1 MVSVEISE
9 LLSNG
14 QEDKTGGVSWQL
26 FDLISYQLYFAGI
39 PSHISHVVFIA
50 AGDSRYLGQSGPD
63 FPVLWAQTAGLSAGL
78 RWGNNFIL
86 IQTGDQGFL
95 HLNTELTH
103 SRNIIVNCVDGG
115 IVVDVVASGSLKV
128 KS

>member
-14 QEDKTGGVSWQL
+14 QEDKAGGVSWQL

-78 RWGNNFIL
+78 R
-86 IQTGDQGFL
+86 
-95 HLNTELTH
+95 
-103 SRNIIVNCVDGG
+103 
-115 IVVDVVASGSLKV
+115 
-128 KS
+128 